1 MLEHDSGTS
10 QGGREAVTGYG
21 RNGGSGANC
30 PCRLE
35 LTDVSKSFT
44 RRGAPP
50 FLSIRDINAVV
61 EDRAATGE
69 LVTIIGPSGCGK
81 STLLQIVA
89 GFDTHVPP
97 TTGRVT
103 FRGEEVTGAGP
114 DRGMLFQDYGCYPHL
129 TVLQNIAFGLELHR
143 RSIGMSEKDIYDV
156 SMGWLQK
163 VRLSD
168 EDRHKFP
175 HELSGGMRQRVAL
188 ARSLALKPACLLM
201 DEPFSALDEPTR
213 YEMQDL
219 VVALWAE
226 IEATIILVSHSVR
239 EAVYLG
245 DRVWVMCSHPGTIV
259 AEFSELPV
267 PTLEIPA
274 AIRQT
279 QPDFGEAVGEVIAAL
294 DRAINTPRDQLFPIV
309 ANGHGDGTLR
319 RAPA

>member
-1 MLEHDSGTS
+1 MHRQSDDMP
-10 QGGREAVTGYG
+10 QGADETIAGDGREKATDQG
-21 RNGGSGANC
+21 C
-30 PCRLE
+30 PCSLE
-35 LTDVSKSFT
+35 MTDVSKSFV
-44 RRGAPP
+44 RPGAPP
-50 FLSIRDINAVV
+50 FLAISDINAVV
-61 EDRAATGE
+61 EDKAGTGE
-69 LVTIIGPSGCGK
+69 LITVVGPSGCGK
-81 STLLQIVA
+81 STLLQLVA

-97 TTGRVT
+97 TTGKVL
-103 FRGEEVTGAGP
+103 FRGEEVVGPGP

-143 RSIGMSEKDIYDV
+143 HTIGLTEKDIFEV
-156 SMGWLQK
+156 AMEWLHK
-163 VRLSD
+163 VKLSE

-219 VVALWAE
+219 VVGLWTE
-226 IEATIILVSHSVR
+226 IEATIMLVSHSVR

-259 AEFSELPV
+259 AEFSNLPT
-267 PTLEIPA
+267 PTLDIPA

-279 QPDFGEAVGEVIAAL
+279 QADFGEAVGEVIRAL
-294 DRAINTPRDQLFPIV
+294 DQAINMPRDQLLPVV
-309 ANGHGDGTLR
+309 ADGHGRGALR
-319 RAPA
+319 HGST